1 MKLVVITPP
10 KFFIEED
17 KILTQLFEEVL
28 DILHIRKPDSSPVY
42 SERLLTL
49 IPKQYHK
56 RIVTHDHFYLKEEFN
71 LKGIHLNK
79 RNPDIPL
86 GYKGHVSCSCHT
98 LEEVKQ
104 KKGHFNYVFMNPFF
118 ENAPYKEYLSSFSPE
133 ELKKASKDKVID
145 KRVIALGGINEENIR
160 IIKKYGFGGAAV
172 LGNLW
177 NCYDEHETIDYTEI
191 IKQFRLL
198 KKLAD

>member
-1 MKLVVITPP
+1 
-10 KFFIEED
+10 
-17 KILTQLFEEVL
+17 
-28 DILHIRKPDSSPVY
+28 
-42 SERLLTL
+42 
-49 IPKQYHK
+49 
-56 RIVTHDHFYLKEEFN
+56 
-71 LKGIHLNK
+71 
-79 RNPDIPL
+79 
-86 GYKGHVSCSCHT
+86 
-98 LEEVKQ
+98 
-104 KKGHFNYVFMNPFF
+104 MNPFF
-118 ENAPYKEYLSSFSPE
+118 ENAPYKDYLSSFSPE

>member
-17 KILTQLFEEVL
+17 KILTQLFEEGL

-79 RNPDIPL
+79 RNPEIPL

-98 LEEVKQ
+98 LDEVRQ

-118 ENAPYKEYLSSFSPE
+118 ENAPYRDYLSSFSPE